1 MAMSP
6 EEKRSIKRSYY
17 FWRAGLEAD
26 YGEPDACNRTIREAF
41 GVPETPRRHLPRGMA
56 PEDQSILLERASRA
70 GTTLAAARRYLTNL
84 NL

>member
-1 MAMSP
+1 MALSP

-17 FWRAGLEAD
+17 VWRAGLEAD
-26 YGEPDACNRTIREAF
+26 YGEPDA
-41 GVPETPRRHLPRGMA
+41 PRRHLPRGMA